1 MIVAEGDGFPN
12 TVSDLR
18 KVPGIGNYT
27 AGAIAS
33 IAFKEV
39 SGLCILF

>member
-1 MIVAEGDGFPN
+1 MVVEGGEFPRS
-12 TVSDLR
+12 VSDLL
-18 KVPGIGNYT
+18 KVKGIGEYT

-39 SGLCILF
+39 S